1 MGYARDAHSL
11 KTASATGSDSLGDR
25 HAQPI
30 GGSRTLAAALVG
42 ALAFAATLLIQR
54 DFVLNAYLHADDA
67 IFIPRALA
75 GQASIPRSHPLIYLA
90 LEALG
95 PIASI
100 STLKLLSTGFLGLAA
115 ALMALWLLRMGAGAL
130 AAGLA
135 AVALVTHPVAID
147 QGLFVTGSHPII
159 GTVLILGSI
168 LLIIDGWSRSP
179 MVATGTAGAAA
190 AFALLAAL
198 ASPCYFLAPLAPLV
212 WLAAAAASEWRGW
225 RRLVVLSAILSTPII
240 LHVLRD
246 GMQYHYT
253 ALTGWTDFSAENVAA
268 NLARAVWLVLR
279 PVFAPPLALAATY
292 ALGLAG
298 VSACLGLAVWNT
310 SRQGAPADAI
320 RPSRRLILGSAA
332 MLVTAALAFGPSAI
346 VTSYAPRYATAPFLL
361 GALAVLAPP
370 LWAVSR
376 LPLSAR
382 LTSASLVIVLVAAG
396 IRSAQLRD
404 RALGPELAAHRAA
417 MGVIATEAASW
428 EPNAQIV
435 LVLPADSR
443 SPTEGFKITGAHGTY
458 ARSRV
463 ALTSSRFSAAR
474 PTSTPHR
481 SSRPIAI
488 TARCSGGSPTADPNA
503 FRCAVLK
510 PDALSTTTGSVHGTP
525 NPTRRAHCPFCSSAS
540 APNSSRQASGRYAL
554 QTSPTPPPA
563 ASMRAPGRFGRST
576 EMRKTQ
582 RAQSLTSS
590 RNGRRAL
597 ENLILH
603 LLKCRYQPCSAA
615 TSWRQSIRNGRVV
628 RDSKE
633 RLDCGRSSTL
643 TFVASAL

>member
-1 MGYARDAHSL
+1 MGYARGTRSL
-11 KTASATGSDSLGDR
+11 ITASSTGSDSLGDD
-25 HAQPI
+25 HAQSI
-30 GGSRTLAAALVG
+30 VGGSRTLAAALVG

-54 DFVLNAYLHADDA
+54 DFVLNSYLHADDA

-75 GQASIPRSHPLIYLA
+75 GQASIPPSHPLIYLA

-115 ALMALWLLRMGAGAL
+115 ALMALWLLRMGAGIL
-130 AAGLA
+130 PAGLA
-135 AVALVTHPVAID
+135 AVALVIHPVAID

-159 GTVLILGSI
+159 GTVLVLGSI
-168 LLIIDGWSRSP
+168 LLIMDGWSRSL

-212 WLAAAAASEWRGW
+212 WLAVAAASEWRGW
-225 RRLVVLSAILSTPII
+225 RRLVVLSAVLSTPII

-253 ALTGWTDFSAENVAA
+253 ALTGWIDFSPENVAA

-279 PVFAPPLALAATY
+279 PVFAPPLALTATY
-292 ALGLAG
+292 ALGLAS

-310 SRQGAPADAI
+310 SRQGTPADAI

-346 VTSYAPRYATAPFLL
+346 VTNYVPRHATAPFLL
-361 GALAVLAPP
+361 GALAVLAPL

-382 LTSASLVIVLVAAG
+382 LTSASFVIVLVAAG

-404 RALGPELAAHRAA
+404 RALGPELAAQRAA
-417 MGVIATEAASW
+417 MRVIATEATSW

-435 LVLPADSR
+435 LVLPADSQ
-443 SPTEGFKITGAHGTY
+443 SPTKGFNHWSTWYLRAVSGRADVLALFGREADLDASPFIKVYRDDGEIFW
-458 ARSRV
+458 RV
-463 ALTSSRFSAAR
+463 A
-474 PTSTPHR
+474 
-481 SSRPIAI
+481 
-488 TARCSGGSPTADPNA
+488 N
-503 FRCAVLK
+503 
-510 PDALSTTTGSVHGTP
+510 
-525 NPTRRAHCPFCSSAS
+525 
-540 APNSSRQASGRYAL
+540 
-554 QTSPTPPPA
+554 
-563 ASMRAPGRFGRST
+563 GRS
-576 EMRKTQ
+576 Q
-582 RAQSLTSS
+582 RIRMPGLEAGRPLYYYRLSPRDPDSDSPRPLPVLFL
-590 RNGRRAL
+590 GRRAQL
-597 ENLILH
+597 VAPGVPPRRAPDI
-603 LLKCRYQPCSAA
+603 SDAA
-615 TSWRQSIRNGRVV
+615 ARGVDAGSWAIWPVDGDAARA
-628 RDSKE
+628 E
-633 RLDCGRSSTL
+633 LDEL
-643 TFVASAL
+643 